1 MNRDEHKK
9 VALVID
15 GEFPENQKLINQIKS
30 SDIIIAIDGAANIL
44 MENEITPDVAI
55 GDFDSIDSSHKNNIS
70 TIVNT
75 EDQNKTDLEKT
86 LDWCIDHNYTSLS
99 IFGISGQSED
109 HFLGNFFI
117 INEYADTI
125 NCIIYTDYSTI
136 TPCIGENTFDSF
148 EGETVSIVSFEKENK
163 ITSTN
168 LQYPLDA
175 YELSPSVRA
184 IRNTSLGE
192 TFTIESSDKVMVF
205 QVKDKL

>member
-1 MNRDEHKK
+1 M
-9 VALVID
+9 VSLVVN
-15 GEFPENQKLINQIKS
+15 GKFPKNSNIVDKIRS
-30 SDIIIAIDGAANIL
+30 SEVIIATDGAANSL
-44 MENEITPDVAI
+44 LKNNITPHYVV
-55 GDFDSIDSSHKNNIS
+55 GDLDSIDSGTQDSVKH
-70 TIVNT
+70 TINT
-75 EDQNKTDLEKT
+75 PDQSKTDLEKA
-86 LDWCIDHNYTSLS
+86 LEWCTDNNYLSLS
-99 IFGISGQSED
+99 IFGVSGKSED
-109 HFLGNFFI
+109 HFLGNFFA
-117 INEYADTI
+117 INEYSDTI
-125 NCIIYTDYSTI
+125 SCTIYTDYSTI

>member
-1 MNRDEHKK
+1 MNKDGHKK

-15 GEFPENQKLINQIKS
+15 GDFPKNQKLINQIKS
-30 SDIIIAIDGAANIL
+30 SDIIIAVDGAANIL

-55 GDFDSIDSSHKNNIS
+55 GDFDSIDSSHKDNIS

-86 LDWCIDHNYTSLS
+86 LDWCIDHNYTLLS
-99 IFGISGQSED
+99 IFGISGKSED

-117 INEYADTI
+117 INEYSDTI

-148 EGETVSIVSFEKENK
+148 KGETVSIVSFEKENK